1 MKKLEIGEK
10 AMHCNAEAIRNYPEV
25 LRALPFCTWK
35 LEKDSHGRLTKVPYN
50 PRTGFHASVDKPYTF
65 ADMEMALKAV
75 ENYSGVGINI
85 SGRVGCIDVD
95 GCVREDGSLTDTTLA
110 VMALFPDAWVEYS
123 PSGTGLH
130 VYFLIPEGYV
140 YDKEEYY
147 INCNKYGLEMYI
159 AGETSHFLT
168 ITGNVFRTGG
178 MTVTGENLD
187 SFKNTYMKRPA
198 LERAEIQVP
207 EGGSILSDE
216 EVMVKCYR
224 SQGGG
229 TFARYYDGDWTKP
242 GDPNWSHSQAD
253 LSVCRRLA
261 FFCRGNME
269 QMDRLFRNSGLY
281 REKWDERRGDG
292 TYGELTMRKAIAGCT
307 AFYDRKPNAA
317 DDFAPD
323 GDENEQ
329 DSADERNFADD
340 ASDPYIADDAHMR
353 DDDSAARIDEYLFR
367 KTLSVEDVIAP
378 AFLELA
384 SWANTEDVARYV
396 AIRKKIPR
404 ELGIRRFE
412 AELRKYTLG
421 KMAEEMPPA
430 SVLRLSG
437 CQTRGMIVPQNW
449 IVDDQGIRHMET
461 AFGEL
466 QPVTVCRDPLFVS
479 AKVINV
485 DDNTEKLGITY
496 RRNGAYK
503 TLIASRADLLNKNTI
518 IKYADFGLPVSSGTA
533 GTITKYIAEME
544 AANDHAIPIKRC
556 VNRAGWVGN
565 EFYPYRIKDTVQ
577 YYDDQNGTTNIVEA
591 MHTHGS
597 EERWLELA
605 KVVREYPY
613 ARLMMAAAFASPLIV
628 KLSHRNIYVHFWY
641 ESRGGKTA
649 VAKFCLS
656 IYGNPDNLIGTYNA
670 TLFGMEQRAATMK
683 HLPLV
688 LDELQSLKEKYLS
701 VNDIVYNLGN
711 GIGKTRGKI
720 GSGIRKMDGWSNCI
734 ISTGEQPMRADSSM
748 DGINSRLMEIN
759 ACPLMNGEG
768 VIDQELGVRLHTEAR
783 LNYGFAGKRYVV
795 FLIDEI
801 IRDSTAEDGTIQR
814 LDADF
819 QMMLEK
825 LAGATTQ
832 ECRSNPH
839 FTNMA
844 VLALGDYYSS
854 IALFGLSAEKAA
866 EEAVTMAVMAME
878 KIEAD
883 KPLDSIE
890 AAWQFTTNWVA
901 SNSAHFLG
909 APTQT
914 VSLYAPREV
923 SPIYGVI
930 EEGKVYA
937 IVDELNKALD
947 AAGFS
952 HVKSIKGF
960 RRAGYI
966 DTFTDSEGKQ
976 RSQTLK
982 SIKKVSG
989 RVYALNVKIAG
1000 EEQGDNDL
1008 PPFSDPE
1015 ALPLDDR
1022 HSA

>member
-168 ITGNVFRTGG
+168 MTGNVFRTGG

-224 SQGGG
+224 SQGGE

-261 FFCRGNME
+261 FFCRGDME

-353 DDDSAARIDEYLFR
+353 DDDSAARIDEYLSS

>member
-85 SGRVGCIDVD
+85 SGKVGCIDVD

-168 ITGNVFRTGG
+168 MTGNVFRTGG

-577 YYDDQNGTTNIVEA
+577 YYDDQTGTTNIVEA
-591 MHTHGS
+591 LHTHGS

>member
-224 SQGGG
+224 SQGGE

-577 YYDDQNGTTNIVEA
+577 YYDDQTGTTNIVEA
-591 MHTHGS
+591 LHTHGS

>member
-168 ITGNVFRTGG
+168 MTGNVFRTGG

-224 SQGGG
+224 SQGGE

-261 FFCRGNME
+261 FFCRGDME

-353 DDDSAARIDEYLFR
+353 DDDSAARIDEYLSS

-628 KLSHRNIYVHFWY
+628 KLSHRNIYAHFWY

-909 APTQT
+909 APTQN

>member
-85 SGRVGCIDVD
+85 SGKVGCIDVD

-168 ITGNVFRTGG
+168 MTGNVFRTGG

-261 FFCRGNME
+261 FFCRGDME

-353 DDDSAARIDEYLFR
+353 DDDSAARIDEYLSS

-577 YYDDQNGTTNIVEA
+577 YYDDQTGTTNIVEA
-591 MHTHGS
+591 LHTHGS

-628 KLSHRNIYVHFWY
+628 KLSHRNIYAHFWY

-909 APTQT
+909 APTQN

>member
-85 SGRVGCIDVD
+85 SGKVGCIDVD

-168 ITGNVFRTGG
+168 MTGNVFRTGG

-224 SQGGG
+224 SQGGE

-533 GTITKYIAEME
+533 GTITKYVAEME
-544 AANDHAIPIKRC
+544 AANDHVIPIKRC

-577 YYDDQNGTTNIVEA
+577 YYDDQTGTTNIVEA
-591 MHTHGS
+591 LHTHGS
-597 EERWLELA
+597 EERWMELA

-613 ARLMMAAAFASPLIV
+613 ARLMMAAAFASPLIL
-628 KLSHRNIYVHFWY
+628 KLSHRNIYAHFWY

-801 IRDSTAEDGTIQR
+801 IGDSTAEDGTIPR

-825 LAGATTQ
+825 LAVATTP

-866 EEAVTMAVMAME
+866 EEAVTMAAMAME

>member
-95 GCVREDGSLTDTTLA
+95 GCVREDGSLTDTALA

-577 YYDDQNGTTNIVEA
+577 YYDDQTGTTNIVEA
-591 MHTHGS
+591 LHTHGS

-628 KLSHRNIYVHFWY
+628 KLSHRNIYAHFWY

-909 APTQT
+909 APTQN

>member
-95 GCVREDGSLTDTTLA
+95 GCVREDGSLTDTALA

-533 GTITKYIAEME
+533 GTITKYVAEME
-544 AANDHAIPIKRC
+544 AANDHVIPIKRC

-577 YYDDQNGTTNIVEA
+577 YYDDQTGTTNIVEA
-591 MHTHGS
+591 LHTHGS

-628 KLSHRNIYVHFWY
+628 KLSHRNIYAHFWY

-656 IYGNPDNLIGTYNA
+656 IYGDPDNLIGTYNA

-909 APTQT
+909 APTQN

>member
-85 SGRVGCIDVD
+85 SGKVGCIDVD

-168 ITGNVFRTGG
+168 MTGNVFRTGG

-353 DDDSAARIDEYLFR
+353 DDDSAARIDEYLSS

-577 YYDDQNGTTNIVEA
+577 YYDDQTGTTNIVEA
-591 MHTHGS
+591 LHTHGS
-597 EERWLELA
+597 EERWMELA

-613 ARLMMAAAFASPLIV
+613 ARLMMAAAP
-628 KLSHRNIYVHFWY
+628 
-641 ESRGGKTA
+641 
-649 VAKFCLS
+649 
-656 IYGNPDNLIGTYNA
+656 
-670 TLFGMEQRAATMK
+670 
-683 HLPLV
+683 
-688 LDELQSLKEKYLS
+688 
-701 VNDIVYNLGN
+701 
-711 GIGKTRGKI
+711 
-720 GSGIRKMDGWSNCI
+720 
-734 ISTGEQPMRADSSM
+734 
-748 DGINSRLMEIN
+748 
-759 ACPLMNGEG
+759 
-768 VIDQELGVRLHTEAR
+768 
-783 LNYGFAGKRYVV
+783 
-795 FLIDEI
+795 
-801 IRDSTAEDGTIQR
+801 
-814 LDADF
+814 
-819 QMMLEK
+819 
-825 LAGATTQ
+825 TT
-832 ECRSNPH
+832 
-839 FTNMA
+839 
-844 VLALGDYYSS
+844 
-854 IALFGLSAEKAA
+854 
-866 EEAVTMAVMAME
+866 
-878 KIEAD
+878 
-883 KPLDSIE
+883 
-890 AAWQFTTNWVA
+890 
-901 SNSAHFLG
+901 
-909 APTQT
+909 
-914 VSLYAPREV
+914 
-923 SPIYGVI
+923 
-930 EEGKVYA
+930 
-937 IVDELNKALD
+937 
-947 AAGFS
+947 
-952 HVKSIKGF
+952 
-960 RRAGYI
+960 
-966 DTFTDSEGKQ
+966 
-976 RSQTLK
+976 
-982 SIKKVSG
+982 
-989 RVYALNVKIAG
+989 
-1000 EEQGDNDL
+1000 
-1008 PPFSDPE
+1008 
-1015 ALPLDDR
+1015 
-1022 HSA
+1022 

>member
-577 YYDDQNGTTNIVEA
+577 YYDDQTGTTNIVEA
-591 MHTHGS
+591 LHTHGS

-628 KLSHRNIYVHFWY
+628 KLSHRNIYAHFWY

-909 APTQT
+909 APTQN

>member
-95 GCVREDGSLTDTTLA
+95 GCVREDGSLTDTALA

-224 SQGGG
+224 SQGGE

-261 FFCRGNME
+261 FFCRGDME

-340 ASDPYIADDAHMR
+340 ASDPYIADDEHMR

-577 YYDDQNGTTNIVEA
+577 YYDDQTGTTNIVEA
-591 MHTHGS
+591 LHTHGS

-628 KLSHRNIYVHFWY
+628 KLSHRNIYAHFWY

>member
-95 GCVREDGSLTDTTLA
+95 GCVREDGSLTDTALA

-353 DDDSAARIDEYLFR
+353 DDDSAARIDEYLSS

-577 YYDDQNGTTNIVEA
+577 YYDDQTGTTNIVEA
-591 MHTHGS
+591 LHTHGS

-866 EEAVTMAVMAME
+866 EEAVTMAAMAME

-909 APTQT
+909 APTQN

>member
-95 GCVREDGSLTDTTLA
+95 GCVREDGSLTDTALA

-353 DDDSAARIDEYLFR
+353 DDDSAARIDEYLSS

-577 YYDDQNGTTNIVEA
+577 YYDDQTGTTNIVEA
-591 MHTHGS
+591 LHTHGS

-801 IRDSTAEDGTIQR
+801 IRDSTAEDGTIPR

-825 LAGATTQ
+825 LAVATTP

-866 EEAVTMAVMAME
+866 EEAVTMAAMAME

-909 APTQT
+909 APTQN

>member
-85 SGRVGCIDVD
+85 SGKVGCIDVD

-168 ITGNVFRTGG
+168 MTGNVFRTGG

-198 LERAEIQVP
+198 LERAEIQIP

-224 SQGGG
+224 SQGGE

-261 FFCRGNME
+261 FFCRGDME

-353 DDDSAARIDEYLFR
+353 DDDSAARIDEYLSS

-503 TLIASRADLLNKNTI
+503 TLIHQI
-518 IKYADFGLPVSSGTA
+518 CGLRPA
-533 GTITKYIAEME
+533 CFLRYRR
-544 AANDHAIPIKRC
+544 DH
-556 VNRAGWVGN
+556 
-565 EFYPYRIKDTVQ
+565 
-577 YYDDQNGTTNIVEA
+577 
-591 MHTHGS
+591 H
-597 EERWLELA
+597 
-605 KVVREYPY
+605 
-613 ARLMMAAAFASPLIV
+613 
-628 KLSHRNIYVHFWY
+628 
-641 ESRGGKTA
+641 
-649 VAKFCLS
+649 
-656 IYGNPDNLIGTYNA
+656 
-670 TLFGMEQRAATMK
+670 
-683 HLPLV
+683 
-688 LDELQSLKEKYLS
+688 
-701 VNDIVYNLGN
+701 
-711 GIGKTRGKI
+711 
-720 GSGIRKMDGWSNCI
+720 
-734 ISTGEQPMRADSSM
+734 
-748 DGINSRLMEIN
+748 
-759 ACPLMNGEG
+759 
-768 VIDQELGVRLHTEAR
+768 
-783 LNYGFAGKRYVV
+783 
-795 FLIDEI
+795 
-801 IRDSTAEDGTIQR
+801 
-814 LDADF
+814 
-819 QMMLEK
+819 
-825 LAGATTQ
+825 
-832 ECRSNPH
+832 
-839 FTNMA
+839 
-844 VLALGDYYSS
+844 
-854 IALFGLSAEKAA
+854 
-866 EEAVTMAVMAME
+866 
-878 KIEAD
+878 
-883 KPLDSIE
+883 
-890 AAWQFTTNWVA
+890 
-901 SNSAHFLG
+901 
-909 APTQT
+909 
-914 VSLYAPREV
+914 
-923 SPIYGVI
+923 
-930 EEGKVYA
+930 KVY
-937 IVDELNKALD
+937 
-947 AAGFS
+947 
-952 HVKSIKGF
+952 
-960 RRAGYI
+960 R
-966 DTFTDSEGKQ
+966 
-976 RSQTLK
+976 
-982 SIKKVSG
+982 
-989 RVYALNVKIAG
+989 
-1000 EEQGDNDL
+1000 GDGGGQ
-1008 PPFSDPE
+1008 
-1015 ALPLDDR
+1015 
-1022 HSA
+1022 

>member
-85 SGRVGCIDVD
+85 SGKVGCIDVD
-95 GCVREDGSLTDTTLA
+95 GCVREDGSLTDTALA

-261 FFCRGNME
+261 FFCRGDME

-353 DDDSAARIDEYLFR
+353 DDDSAARIDEYLSS

-577 YYDDQNGTTNIVEA
+577 YYDDQTGTTNIVEA
-591 MHTHGS
+591 LHTHGS

-628 KLSHRNIYVHFWY
+628 KLSHRNIYAHFWY

-866 EEAVTMAVMAME
+866 EEAVTMAAMAME

-909 APTQT
+909 APTQN

>member
-577 YYDDQNGTTNIVEA
+577 YYDDQTGTTNIVEA
-591 MHTHGS
+591 LHTHGS

-628 KLSHRNIYVHFWY
+628 KLSHRNIYAHFWY

-801 IRDSTAEDGTIQR
+801 IRDSTAEDGTIPR

-825 LAGATTQ
+825 LAVATTP

>member
-95 GCVREDGSLTDTTLA
+95 GCVREDGSLTDTALA

-533 GTITKYIAEME
+533 GTITKYVAEME
-544 AANDHAIPIKRC
+544 AVNDHVIPIKRC

-577 YYDDQNGTTNIVEA
+577 YYDDQTGTTNIVEA
-591 MHTHGS
+591 LHTHGS
-597 EERWLELA
+597 EKRWMELA

-613 ARLMMAAAFASPLIV
+613 ARLMMAAAFASPLIL
-628 KLSHRNIYVHFWY
+628 KLSHRNIYAHFWY

-909 APTQT
+909 APTQN

>member
-95 GCVREDGSLTDTTLA
+95 GCVREDGSLTDTALA

-224 SQGGG
+224 SQGGE

-577 YYDDQNGTTNIVEA
+577 YYDDQTGTTNIVEA
-591 MHTHGS
+591 LHTHGS

-720 GSGIRKMDGWSNCI
+720 GSGIRKIDGWSTCI

-748 DGINSRLMEIN
+748 DGINSRLLEIN

-866 EEAVTMAVMAME
+866 EEAVTRAVMAME

-909 APTQT
+909 APTQN

>member
-95 GCVREDGSLTDTTLA
+95 GCVREDGSLTDTALA

-577 YYDDQNGTTNIVEA
+577 YYDDQTGTTNIVEA
-591 MHTHGS
+591 LHTHGS

-628 KLSHRNIYVHFWY
+628 KLSHRNIYAHFWY

-801 IRDSTAEDGTIQR
+801 IRDSTAEDGTIPR

-909 APTQT
+909 APTQN

>member
-85 SGRVGCIDVD
+85 SGKVGCIDVD

-168 ITGNVFRTGG
+168 MTGNVFRTGG

-224 SQGGG
+224 SQGGE

-261 FFCRGNME
+261 FFCRGDME

>member
-85 SGRVGCIDVD
+85 SGKVGCIDVD

-168 ITGNVFRTGG
+168 MTGNVFRTGG

-224 SQGGG
+224 SQGGE

-261 FFCRGNME
+261 FFCRGDME

-329 DSADERNFADD
+329 DSADERNCADD

-353 DDDSAARIDEYLFR
+353 DDDSAARIDEYLSS

-518 IKYADFGLPVSSGTA
+518 IKYADFGLPVSSGFA
-533 GTITKYIAEME
+533 
-544 AANDHAIPIKRC
+544 
-556 VNRAGWVGN
+556 
-565 EFYPYRIKDTVQ
+565 
-577 YYDDQNGTTNIVEA
+577 
-591 MHTHGS
+591 
-597 EERWLELA
+597 LE
-605 KVVREYPY
+605 VRD
-613 ARLMMAAAFASPLIV
+613 AF
-628 KLSHRNIYVHFWY
+628 
-641 ESRGGKTA
+641 
-649 VAKFCLS
+649 
-656 IYGNPDNLIGTYNA
+656 
-670 TLFGMEQRAATMK
+670 
-683 HLPLV
+683 
-688 LDELQSLKEKYLS
+688 
-701 VNDIVYNLGN
+701 
-711 GIGKTRGKI
+711 
-720 GSGIRKMDGWSNCI
+720 
-734 ISTGEQPMRADSSM
+734 TGE
-748 DGINSRLMEIN
+748 
-759 ACPLMNGEG
+759 
-768 VIDQELGVRLHTEAR
+768 
-783 LNYGFAGKRYVV
+783 
-795 FLIDEI
+795 
-801 IRDSTAEDGTIQR
+801 
-814 LDADF
+814 
-819 QMMLEK
+819 
-825 LAGATTQ
+825 
-832 ECRSNPH
+832 
-839 FTNMA
+839 
-844 VLALGDYYSS
+844 ALGRKSDY
-854 IALFGLSAEKAA
+854 F
-866 EEAVTMAVMAME
+866 
-878 KIEAD
+878 
-883 KPLDSIE
+883 
-890 AAWQFTTNWVA
+890 N
-901 SNSAHFLG
+901 
-909 APTQT
+909 PT
-914 VSLYAPREV
+914 VPGHDMKLYLCSLVPAR
-923 SPIYGVI
+923 G
-930 EEGKVYA
+930 
-937 IVDELNKALD
+937 
-947 AAGFS
+947 
-952 HVKSIKGF
+952 
-960 RRAGYI
+960 
-966 DTFTDSEGKQ
+966 
-976 RSQTLK
+976 
-982 SIKKVSG
+982 
-989 RVYALNVKIAG
+989 
-1000 EEQGDNDL
+1000 
-1008 PPFSDPE
+1008 
-1015 ALPLDDR
+1015 
-1022 HSA
+1022 

>member
-95 GCVREDGSLTDTTLA
+95 GCVREDGSLTDTALA

-577 YYDDQNGTTNIVEA
+577 YYDDQTGTTNIVEA
-591 MHTHGS
+591 LHTHGS

-909 APTQT
+909 APTQN

>member
-85 SGRVGCIDVD
+85 SGKVGCIDVD

-168 ITGNVFRTGG
+168 MTGNVFRTGG

-224 SQGGG
+224 SQGGE

-261 FFCRGNME
+261 FFCRGDME

-353 DDDSAARIDEYLFR
+353 DDDSAARIDEYLSS

-396 AIRKKIPR
+396 AIR
-404 ELGIRRFE
+404 
-412 AELRKYTLG
+412 
-421 KMAEEMPPA
+421 

-577 YYDDQNGTTNIVEA
+577 YYDDQTGTTNIVEA
-591 MHTHGS
+591 LHTHGS

-613 ARLMMAAAFASPLIV
+613 ARLMMAAAFASPLIL
-628 KLSHRNIYVHFWY
+628 KLSHRNIY
-641 ESRGGKTA
+641 
-649 VAKFCLS
+649 
-656 IYGNPDNLIGTYNA
+656 
-670 TLFGMEQRAATMK
+670 
-683 HLPLV
+683 
-688 LDELQSLKEKYLS
+688 
-701 VNDIVYNLGN
+701 
-711 GIGKTRGKI
+711 
-720 GSGIRKMDGWSNCI
+720 
-734 ISTGEQPMRADSSM
+734 
-748 DGINSRLMEIN
+748 
-759 ACPLMNGEG
+759 
-768 VIDQELGVRLHTEAR
+768 
-783 LNYGFAGKRYVV
+783 
-795 FLIDEI
+795 
-801 IRDSTAEDGTIQR
+801 
-814 LDADF
+814 
-819 QMMLEK
+819 
-825 LAGATTQ
+825 
-832 ECRSNPH
+832 
-839 FTNMA
+839 
-844 VLALGDYYSS
+844 
-854 IALFGLSAEKAA
+854 
-866 EEAVTMAVMAME
+866 
-878 KIEAD
+878 
-883 KPLDSIE
+883 
-890 AAWQFTTNWVA
+890 
-901 SNSAHFLG
+901 AHF
-909 APTQT
+909 A
-914 VSLYAPREV
+914 
-923 SPIYGVI
+923 
-930 EEGKVYA
+930 
-937 IVDELNKALD
+937 
-947 AAGFS
+947 
-952 HVKSIKGF
+952 
-960 RRAGYI
+960 
-966 DTFTDSEGKQ
+966 
-976 RSQTLK
+976 
-982 SIKKVSG
+982 
-989 RVYALNVKIAG
+989 
-1000 EEQGDNDL
+1000 
-1008 PPFSDPE
+1008 
-1015 ALPLDDR
+1015 
-1022 HSA
+1022 

>member
-95 GCVREDGSLTDTTLA
+95 GCVREDGSLTDTALA

-340 ASDPYIADDAHMR
+340 ASDPYIADDEHMR

-577 YYDDQNGTTNIVEA
+577 YYDDQTGTTNIVEA
-591 MHTHGS
+591 LHTHGS

-628 KLSHRNIYVHFWY
+628 KLSHRNIYAHFWY

-909 APTQT
+909 APTQN

>member
-95 GCVREDGSLTDTTLA
+95 GCVREDGSLTDTALA

-168 ITGNVFRTGG
+168 MTGNVFRTGG

-353 DDDSAARIDEYLFR
+353 DDDSAARIDEYLSS

-577 YYDDQNGTTNIVEA
+577 YYDDQTGTTNIVEA
-591 MHTHGS
+591 LHTHGS

-866 EEAVTMAVMAME
+866 EEAVTMAAMAME

-909 APTQT
+909 APTQN

>member
-95 GCVREDGSLTDTTLA
+95 GCVREDGSLTDTALA

-577 YYDDQNGTTNIVEA
+577 YYDDQTGTTNIVEA
-591 MHTHGS
+591 LHTHGS

-628 KLSHRNIYVHFWY
+628 KLSHRNIYAHFWY

-801 IRDSTAEDGTIQR
+801 IRDSTAEDGTIPR

-866 EEAVTMAVMAME
+866 EEAVTMAAMAME

-909 APTQT
+909 APTQN

>member
-85 SGRVGCIDVD
+85 SGKVGCIDVD

-168 ITGNVFRTGG
+168 MTGNVFRTGG

-577 YYDDQNGTTNIVEA
+577 YYDDQTGTTNIVEA
-591 MHTHGS
+591 LHTHGS

-909 APTQT
+909 APTQN

>member
-85 SGRVGCIDVD
+85 SGKVGCIDVD

-168 ITGNVFRTGG
+168 MTGNVFRTGG

-224 SQGGG
+224 SQGGE

-261 FFCRGNME
+261 FFCRGDME

-353 DDDSAARIDEYLFR
+353 DDDSAARIDEYLSS

-577 YYDDQNGTTNIVEA
+577 YYDDQTGTTNIVEA
-591 MHTHGS
+591 LHTHGS

-613 ARLMMAAAFASPLIV
+613 ARLMMAAAFASPLI
-628 KLSHRNIYVHFWY
+628 
-641 ESRGGKTA
+641 T
-649 VAKFCLS
+649 
-656 IYGNPDNLIGTYNA
+656 
-670 TLFGMEQRAATMK
+670 
-683 HLPLV
+683 
-688 LDELQSLKEKYLS
+688 
-701 VNDIVYNLGN
+701 
-711 GIGKTRGKI
+711 
-720 GSGIRKMDGWSNCI
+720 
-734 ISTGEQPMRADSSM
+734 
-748 DGINSRLMEIN
+748 
-759 ACPLMNGEG
+759 
-768 VIDQELGVRLHTEAR
+768 
-783 LNYGFAGKRYVV
+783 
-795 FLIDEI
+795 
-801 IRDSTAEDGTIQR
+801 
-814 LDADF
+814 
-819 QMMLEK
+819 
-825 LAGATTQ
+825 
-832 ECRSNPH
+832 
-839 FTNMA
+839 
-844 VLALGDYYSS
+844 
-854 IALFGLSAEKAA
+854 
-866 EEAVTMAVMAME
+866 
-878 KIEAD
+878 
-883 KPLDSIE
+883 
-890 AAWQFTTNWVA
+890 
-901 SNSAHFLG
+901 
-909 APTQT
+909 
-914 VSLYAPREV
+914 
-923 SPIYGVI
+923 
-930 EEGKVYA
+930 
-937 IVDELNKALD
+937 
-947 AAGFS
+947 
-952 HVKSIKGF
+952 
-960 RRAGYI
+960 
-966 DTFTDSEGKQ
+966 
-976 RSQTLK
+976 
-982 SIKKVSG
+982 
-989 RVYALNVKIAG
+989 
-1000 EEQGDNDL
+1000 
-1008 PPFSDPE
+1008 
-1015 ALPLDDR
+1015 
-1022 HSA
+1022 

>member
-95 GCVREDGSLTDTTLA
+95 GCVREDGSLTDTALA

-353 DDDSAARIDEYLFR
+353 DDDSL
-367 KTLSVEDVIAP
+367 LSWS
-378 AFLELA
+378 L
-384 SWANTEDVARYV
+384 
-396 AIRKKIPR
+396 
-404 ELGIRRFE
+404 
-412 AELRKYTLG
+412 
-421 KMAEEMPPA
+421 PPG
-430 SVLRLSG
+430 R
-437 CQTRGMIVPQNW
+437 
-449 IVDDQGIRHMET
+449 
-461 AFGEL
+461 
-466 QPVTVCRDPLFVS
+466 
-479 AKVINV
+479 
-485 DDNTEKLGITY
+485 
-496 RRNGAYK
+496 
-503 TLIASRADLLNKNTI
+503 
-518 IKYADFGLPVSSGTA
+518 
-533 GTITKYIAEME
+533 
-544 AANDHAIPIKRC
+544 
-556 VNRAGWVGN
+556 
-565 EFYPYRIKDTVQ
+565 
-577 YYDDQNGTTNIVEA
+577 
-591 MHTHGS
+591 
-597 EERWLELA
+597 
-605 KVVREYPY
+605 
-613 ARLMMAAAFASPLIV
+613 
-628 KLSHRNIYVHFWY
+628 
-641 ESRGGKTA
+641 
-649 VAKFCLS
+649 
-656 IYGNPDNLIGTYNA
+656 
-670 TLFGMEQRAATMK
+670 
-683 HLPLV
+683 
-688 LDELQSLKEKYLS
+688 
-701 VNDIVYNLGN
+701 
-711 GIGKTRGKI
+711 
-720 GSGIRKMDGWSNCI
+720 IRKMWRG
-734 ISTGEQPMRADSSM
+734 
-748 DGINSRLMEIN
+748 
-759 ACPLMNGEG
+759 
-768 VIDQELGVRLHTEAR
+768 
-783 LNYGFAGKRYVV
+783 
-795 FLIDEI
+795 
-801 IRDSTAEDGTIQR
+801 
-814 LDADF
+814 
-819 QMMLEK
+819 MLPS
-825 LAGATTQ
+825 G
-832 ECRSNPH
+832 R
-839 FTNMA
+839 
-844 VLALGDYYSS
+844 
-854 IALFGLSAEKAA
+854 
-866 EEAVTMAVMAME
+866 
-878 KIEAD
+878 
-883 KPLDSIE
+883 
-890 AAWQFTTNWVA
+890 
-901 SNSAHFLG
+901 
-909 APTQT
+909 
-914 VSLYAPREV
+914 
-923 SPIYGVI
+923 
-930 EEGKVYA
+930 
-937 IVDELNKALD
+937 
-947 AAGFS
+947 
-952 HVKSIKGF
+952 
-960 RRAGYI
+960 
-966 DTFTDSEGKQ
+966 
-976 RSQTLK
+976 RSQESWASAGLRRNCGNTRW
-982 SIKKVSG
+982 G
-989 RVYALNVKIAG
+989 RWPKRCR
-1000 EEQGDNDL
+1000 
-1008 PPFSDPE
+1008 PPAYCGSVAARP
-1015 ALPLDDR
+1015 A
-1022 HSA
+1022 A

>member
-85 SGRVGCIDVD
+85 SGKVGCIDVD

-577 YYDDQNGTTNIVEA
+577 YYDDQTGTTNIVEA
-591 MHTHGS
+591 LHTHGS

>member
-95 GCVREDGSLTDTTLA
+95 GCVREDGSLTDTALA

-577 YYDDQNGTTNIVEA
+577 YYDDQTGTTNIVEA
-591 MHTHGS
+591 LHTHGS

-605 KVVREYPY
+605 KEVREYPY

-628 KLSHRNIYVHFWY
+628 KLSHRNIYAHFWY

-909 APTQT
+909 APTQN